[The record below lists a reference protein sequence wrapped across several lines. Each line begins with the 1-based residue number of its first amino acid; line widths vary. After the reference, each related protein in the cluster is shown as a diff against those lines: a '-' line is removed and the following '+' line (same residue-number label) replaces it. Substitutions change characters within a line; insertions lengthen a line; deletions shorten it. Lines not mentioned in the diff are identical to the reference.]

1 MSLTRSIIGHD
12 EQNGVKIFAI
22 ANATESFDED
32 ACGDRSPSAHRANLF
47 DLDMKFADVES
58 LAYVER
64 ELTSRFAMPRAA
76 E

>member
-1 MSLTRSIIGHD
+1 MDAFSHNFRTVL
-12 EQNGVKIFAI
+12 V
-22 ANATESFDED
+22 ED

-64 ELTSRFAMPRAA
+64 ELTTRFAMPRAA